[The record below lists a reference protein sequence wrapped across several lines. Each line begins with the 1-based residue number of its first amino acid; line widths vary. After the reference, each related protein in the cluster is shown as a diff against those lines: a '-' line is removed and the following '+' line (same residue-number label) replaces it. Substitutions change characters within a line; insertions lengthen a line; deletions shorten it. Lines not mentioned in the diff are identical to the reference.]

1 MLTDDEQEPAERNW
15 LNIGEGK
22 GTQGGLES
30 WKGFCKRQDQKVKRV
45 VLKQKGLLPSK
56 IQDRNEH
63 YLGRCGRSLLHFT
76 YKSNSPNNLRKI
88 ELLIFFGEKK
98 KI

>member
-1 MLTDDEQEPAERNW
+1 MKNKGRDWKDLSMLTDDEQEPAERNW

-45 VLKQKGLLPSK
+45 VLNRRDSSSSK

-63 YLGRCGRSLLHFT
+63 SLRSVEVTFAFH
-76 YKSNSPNNLRKI
+76 I
-88 ELLIFFGEKK
+88 
-98 KI
+98 

>member
-1 MLTDDEQEPAERNW
+1 MKNKGKDWKDLSMLTDDEQEPAERNW

-45 VLKQKGLLPSK
+45 VLNRRDPSSSK

-63 YLGRCGRSLLHFT
+63 SLRSVEVTFAF
-76 YKSNSPNNLRKI
+76 YI
-88 ELLIFFGEKK
+88 
-98 KI
+98 